1 MPAESDGTVREN
13 SLKFTNIASC
23 KVRSGKPPAKV
34 TWHTSKGTKLERR
47 QFWQTVKNVGEG
59 VIINELK
66 AKTSRQLNGLRVFCK
81 VQHDLLTYQWPTPV
95 IFNVTCKSDYKNSL
109 N

>member
-34 TWHTSKGTKLERR
+34 TWYTSKGTKLERR